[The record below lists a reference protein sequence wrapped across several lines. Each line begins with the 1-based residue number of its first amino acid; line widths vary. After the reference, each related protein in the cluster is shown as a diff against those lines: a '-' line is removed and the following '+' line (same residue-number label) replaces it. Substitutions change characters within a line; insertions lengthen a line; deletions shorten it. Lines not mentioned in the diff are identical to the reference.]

1 MKLIKTQTINW
12 LHFLESSPHALML
25 SFTDANVEF
34 LPYGDQV
41 QVVCRNN
48 QLTGFHSFDTQHAY
62 SFLPRGSRKFT
73 RIYFI
78 RLVFKIPETEV
89 SNRCGKI
96 LNRFK

>member
-25 SFTDANVEF
+25 SFTNANVEL

-48 QLTGFHSFDTQHAY
+48 QLTRFHLFDTQHAY